1 MQFPTIFLDCP
12 LGEETTILINISGTR
27 RFSDMRMLTDD
38 SCSVSGLPIPSPAS
52 DDRQI
57 IDSQIDRFISYM
69 EVLPSLKTKSTK
81 TTKRSFTYFEKGN
94 TTKICW

>member
-1 MQFPTIFLDCP
+1 
-12 LGEETTILINISGTR
+12 
-27 RFSDMRMLTDD
+27 MLTDD

-94 TTKICW
+94 TTKICWYLSHENQGKGIITERPH